1 MNPQNLKLSQLR
13 ALVAV
18 AEAGNFSEAALNLN
32 LSQSTVSH
40 AIATLEAE
48 LGVILIKRGR
58 YGAVLTPLGE
68 RMVSQA
74 RQIQEIL
81 AQMVQEANREKG
93 LQGGNIRIVSFRSVS
108 THILPSVIAQ
118 FRNHFPDVTVSL
130 TEFDDTPEMEHA
142 VRTGQADIGFTYL
155 PTSPEFEVWEI
166 LKDDY
171 IAILPPHY
179 NINSSR
185 LTWEQ
190 LVSYPLILSSTS
202 CCSSL
207 ILKYLKKT
215 NFPLNIAYHVREDS
229 TILGM
234 VAQGLG
240 VSIIPGLA
248 ARPVPP
254 LVQVCQLPDPLIR
267 VIGVMVLKNALHSPA
282 VYTFLDA
289 LRQVGRFNKK
299 AV

>member
-1 MNPQNLKLSQLR
+1 MNSQNLKFSQLR

-40 AIATLEAE
+40 AIATLETE
-48 LGVILIKRGR
+48 LGVVLIKRGR
-58 YGAVLTPLGE
+58 YGAILTPLGE
-68 RMVSQA
+68 RIANQA
-74 RQIQEIL
+74 RQIQDLLE
-81 AQMVQEANREKG
+81 QMVQEANREKG

-118 FRNHFPDVTVSL
+118 FRSQFPDVTVSL
-130 TEFDDTPEMEHA
+130 TEFDDTPEMENA

-166 LKDDY
+166 LRDDY
-171 IAILPPHY
+171 IVILPPHY
-179 NINSSR
+179 SINNPH
-185 LTWEQ
+185 LTWEK
-190 LVSYPLILSSTS
+190 LASYPLIITSTS

-207 ILKYLKKT
+207 ILKYLKQT
-215 NFPLNIAYHVREDS
+215 NLPLKIAYYVREDS

-240 VSIIPGLA
+240 VSIIPRLA
-248 ARPVPP
+248 AVPVPP
-254 LVQVCQLPDPLIR
+254 HVQVCQLPEPLIR
-267 VIGVMVLKNALHSPA
+267 VIGVMILKNALHSPA
-282 VYTFLDA
+282 VYAFLEA
-289 LRQVGRFNKK
+289 LRHVGRFSKK